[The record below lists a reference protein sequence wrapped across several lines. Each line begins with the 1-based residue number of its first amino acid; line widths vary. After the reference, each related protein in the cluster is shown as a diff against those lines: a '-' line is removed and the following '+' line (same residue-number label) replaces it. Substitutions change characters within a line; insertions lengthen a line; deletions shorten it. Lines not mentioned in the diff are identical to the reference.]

1 MPILNDVTLDQI
13 DLPNSHYGYSAAKR
27 ETLGATEYTAATI
40 VVDVSGS
47 TQAFKTEMESCIA
60 EIVSACKYSARADNL
75 LLRLVQF
82 DTTLDEIHGFKL
94 LENCNTGDYS
104 GVLRSGGNTAL
115 FDAAENAL
123 SATVSYSGRLAAGNL
138 AANAILFVITD
149 GMDNASKLTA
159 SSVKRA
165 MDRAI
170 SSETLGSIV
179 SILIGVNV
187 GNSDI
192 SRHLKDFKAG
202 GGFSQYIEIDRADRD
217 SLAGLARFVSQS
229 ISVQSQVLLTG
240 GSSGKL
246 TF

>member
-1 MPILNDVTLDQI
+1 MPILNDVTLDEI
-13 DLPNSHYGYSAAKR
+13 DLPNSHYGYSAAKI

-47 TQAFKTEMESCIA
+47 TQAFKAEMEACVA
-60 EIVSACKYSARADNL
+60 EIILACKYSARADNL

-115 FDAAENAL
+115 YDGAENAI
-123 SATVSYSGRLAAGNL
+123 SATVNYAGRLAAGDL
-138 AANAILFVITD
+138 STNAILFVITD
-149 GMDNASKLTA
+149 GMDNASKLGA
-159 SSVKRA
+159 DSVRRA
-165 MDRAI
+165 MERAV

-187 GNSDI
+187 GNADI
-192 SRHLKDFKAG
+192 SRQLKDFKHAAG
-202 GGFSQYIEIDRADRD
+202 FTQYIEIDRADRD

-229 ISVQSQVLLTG
+229 ISVQSQVLLAG
-240 GSSGKL
+240 GSSSKL
-246 TF
+246 VF

>member
-1 MPILNDVTLDQI
+1 MPILNDVTLDEI
-13 DLPNSHYGYSAAKR
+13 DLPNSHYGYSAAKI

-47 TQAFKTEMESCIA
+47 THAFKLEMESCIA
-60 EIVSACKYSARADNL
+60 EIVSACKYSVRADNL

-94 LENCNTGDYS
+94 LENCNTGDYQ

-115 FDAAENAL
+115 YDAAENAL
-123 SATVSYSGRLAAGNL
+123 SAVLNYGGRLAAGNL
-138 AANAILFVITD
+138 SSNAILFVITD
-149 GMDNASKLTA
+149 GMDNASKHTGA
-159 SSVKRA
+159 SVKRA
-165 MDRAI
+165 LDRAV
-170 SSETLGSIV
+170 SSEALGSIV

-192 SRHLKDFKAG
+192 SRHLKDFKDTA
-202 GGFSQYIEIDRADRD
+202 GFSQYIEIDRADRD

-240 GSSGKL
+240 ASSGKL
-246 TF
+246 IF

>member
-13 DLPNSHYGYSAAKR
+13 DLPNSHYGYSAAR
-27 ETLGATEYTAATI
+27 LETLGATEYTAATI

-47 TQAFKTEMESCIA
+47 TQAFKFEMESCIA

-94 LENCNTGDYS
+94 LENCNTGDYT

-115 FDAAENAL
+115 YDVAENAV
-123 SATVSYSGRLAAGNL
+123 SATVNYAGRLAAGNL

-149 GMDNASKLTA
+149 GMDNASKLTPA
-159 SSVKRA
+159 GVKRA
-165 MDRAI
+165 LDRAI
-170 SSETLGSIV
+170 ASETLDSLV

-187 GNSDI
+187 GNGDI
-192 SRHLKDFKAG
+192 SRHLKDLKATA
-202 GGFSQYIEIDRADRD
+202 GFSQYIEIDRADRD
-217 SLAGLARFVSQS
+217 SLAGLARFVSKS
-229 ISVQSQVLLTG
+229 ISVQSQVLLAG
-240 GSSGKL
+240 GGSGKL
-246 TF
+246 IF